1 MSAYRESE
9 FLRTTAGTRPDACT
23 RGFLARL
30 HAGLLEVALVTQ
42 RLDDALLVEDLLQ
55 TLETAFN
62 GFALFQLQLDRH
74 ACFTSL
80 SKLSDL
86 RGPRKVRVVYHP
98 LRASASPIPIKQ
110 KLLFLVKLNATS
122 VVASTRSQAG
132 DATGGIEL
140 FPTGK
145 ESPSRTGGLTPS
157 PMGEGRIYF

>member
-86 RGPRKVRVVYHP
+86 RGLRKSSDSISSPPGLRKPDSDKTEITNPGEKHVSARRVAFALFGLYVVPFAVSTH
-98 LRASASPIPIKQ
+98 KT
-110 KLLFLVKLNATS
+110 LLN
-122 VVASTRSQAG
+122 
-132 DATGGIEL
+132 I
-140 FPTGK
+140 
-145 ESPSRTGGLTPS
+145 
-157 PMGEGRIYF
+157 